1 MNSRKNIDASPTT
14 QNKDIS
20 SAARD
25 KVLERAE
32 KDYEEFKETHTFKFP
47 TWLYG
52 PPKASS
58 LKLKLRIVHDLGTK
72 LMLNLI
78 LLEQL
83 F

>member
-1 MNSRKNIDASPTT
+1 MNRKNIDAAPTT

-32 KDYEEFKETHTFKFP
+32 KDYKEFKETHTFKFP

-52 PPKASS
+52 PSERQA
-58 LKLKLRIVHDLGTK
+58 H
-72 LMLNLI
+72 
-78 LLEQL
+78 
-83 F
+83 

>member
-1 MNSRKNIDASPTT
+1 MNTRKNIDTTATTT

-25 KVLERAE
+25 EVLKRVE

-52 PPKASS
+52 PPK
-58 LKLKLRIVHDLGTK
+58 GT
-72 LMLNLI
+72 I
-78 LLEQL
+78 W
-83 F
+83 